1 MVDNLGPLL
10 ICFGDIEMVTGYG
23 DRIPPETDEQRKAK
37 LLLEMR
43 RGERAKTQ
51 DPNKGEKKLTKA
63 LTIDEIEKK
72 NKEEEDWKKEEEKLM
87 R

>member
-1 MVDNLGPLL
+1 VEHLGPLL

-43 RGERAKTQ
+43 RAERAKTQ
-51 DPNKGEKKLTKA
+51 DPNKGDKNLKKA
-63 LTIDEIEKK
+63 LTMDENERK
-72 NKEEEDWKKEEEKLM
+72 
-87 R
+87 